1 MSPQPGIAIEMTD
14 PRRTDVRRL
23 VAELDAYM
31 QGLYPAES
39 NHLVDVESLAAPEV
53 RFFTVRVEGELMGCA
68 AIMLREE
75 SAEEP
80 YAEVK
85 RVYVSPRGRGLGL
98 GKRLLS
104 RLEEETRTAGLA
116 LMRLETGIYQPE
128 ALGLFAAFGFDRC
141 GPFGDYPVDDPHS
154 VFMAKRL

>member
-1 MSPQPGIAIEMTD
+1 MHPQPRIAIERTD
-14 PRRTDVRRL
+14 PRRAEVRHL
-23 VAELDAYM
+23 IAELDAYM
-31 QGLYPAES
+31 QSLYPAES
-39 NHLVDVESLAAPEV
+39 NHLLDVEALAAPDV
-53 RFFTVRVEGELMGCA
+53 MFFAVQVEGEAMGCA

-75 SAEEP
+75 NGDEP

-85 RVYVSPRGRGLGL
+85 RFYVAPRGRGLGL

-104 RLEEETRTAGLA
+104 RLEEEARAAGLA
-116 LMRLETGIYQPE
+116 LMRLETGPRQPE

-141 GPFGDYPVDDPHS
+141 GPFGDYPVDDPLS